1 MTKKARITNQQL
13 GKKDI
18 QKKYKMTKEKREA
31 RRKFSK
37 IRKGKNFLFQKCKK
51 VKETSFTFLIFYK
64 FLMPS

>member
-1 MTKKARITNQQL
+1 MTKNARITNQQL

-37 IRKGKNFLFQKCKK
+37 
-51 VKETSFTFLIFYK
+51 V
-64 FLMPS
+64 